1 MKDMILMPRELT
13 AENGAKA
20 ILIGEFSE
28 TIELRCPECDGD
40 DKECDIC
47 HGDGFYTQEIPVT
60 WNMIKL
66 IYHKAVQHLGKEIT

>member
-1 MKDMILMPRELT
+1 MFGEEIIMKDMILMPRELT

-40 DKECDIC
+40 DKECDIVMEM
-47 HGDGFYTQEIPVT
+47 DSILRKFP
-60 WNMIKL
+60 
-66 IYHKAVQHLGKEIT
+66 